1 MLRLLKKKSRES
13 NEGLEQ
19 EIWLSGKIWEAWKLK
34 KEQGYAFSAV
44 CCYTVYFAFGM
55 AYIMLAQNMSFL
67 QVQFH
72 TDAAGISF
80 MIAAFG
86 LGRLCTVFLDGILVD
101 RIGRKGMIMI
111 GTLFMAIFLF
121 GVPLAP
127 SYFAALCFS
136 VFGGLSI
143 ACLDTGTYPSLMEF
157 FPKYSSS
164 STVILKAI
172 ISSGS
177 ALLPLLII
185 FLNRQHLFYGL
196 AFFLPG
202 LIYITVFLLL
212 IRAPFPKKDS
222 AIVSGKTPPHVRFK
236 QRPKFWLDG
245 IAFVLIGFTAPGL
258 LYIMGTWLPTYG
270 QQITGMGL
278 DQSLK
283 LVSYY
288 NIGAILSVVCLA
300 LLLMKIIRPVTILA
314 IFPAASFV
322 STALFMMTRSF
333 AVAELAAFLIG
344 VFTAGVF
351 QLCISVFCEFFWNRK
366 GTVTGTI
373 DTATGI
379 AQAGIPFV
387 TGLILRAT
395 DIQGVF
401 YFSLAVNG
409 LGILLGVLVNYRY
422 RKLLAGS
429 EDDSVPEPAAAK

>member
-1 MLRLLKKKSRES
+1 MKRKD
-13 NEGLEQ
+13 
-19 EIWLSGKIWEAWKLK
+19 
-34 KEQGYAFSAV
+34 GYTFSAV
-44 CCYTVYFAFGM
+44 CCYSAYFAFGM

-67 QVQFH
+67 QAQFH

-86 LGRLCTVFLDGILVD
+86 LGRLCTVFIDGMIVD
-101 RIGRKGMIMI
+101 KIGRKGMIMI
-111 GTLFMAIFLF
+111 GTIFMAAFLF

-127 SYFAALCFS
+127 SYFVALCFS
-136 VFGGLSI
+136 AFGGLSI

-157 FPKYSSS
+157 FPKYGSS

-172 ISSGS
+172 ISFGS

-185 FLNRQHLFYGL
+185 FLNKENLFYGL

-202 LIYITVFLLL
+202 LIYITLFLLL
-212 IRAPFPKKDS
+212 IRAPFPRKES
-222 AIVSGKTPPHVRFK
+222 AVVSGKTPPHVRFK
-236 QRPKFWLDG
+236 KKPKFWLDG
-245 IAFVLIGFTAPGL
+245 AAFVLIGFTAPGL

-270 QQITGMGL
+270 QQVTGMELG
-278 DQSLK
+278 QSLK

-288 NIGAILSVVCLA
+288 NMGAILSVVCLA
-300 LLLMKIIRPVTILA
+300 LLLMKVLRPVTILA
-314 IFPAASFV
+314 VFPVASFL
-322 STALFMMTRSF
+322 STVLFMITRSF
-333 AVAELAAFLIG
+333 AVADFAAFLIG

-351 QLCISVFCEFFWNRK
+351 QLCIAVFCEFFWNRK

-387 TGLILRAT
+387 TGLILRNT

-401 YFSLAVNG
+401 FFSLAVNG
-409 LGILLGVLVNYRY
+409 MGILLGLLVNYRY
-422 RKLLAGS
+422 RRLLAGR
-429 EDDSVPEPAAAK
+429 DDELEPKSAEAVNR